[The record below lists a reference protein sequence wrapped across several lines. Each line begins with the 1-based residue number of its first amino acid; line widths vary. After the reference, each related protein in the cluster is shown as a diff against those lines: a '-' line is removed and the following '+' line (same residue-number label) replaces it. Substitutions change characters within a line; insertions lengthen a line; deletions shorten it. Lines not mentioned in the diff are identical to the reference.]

1 MLRPLIEFFCYV
13 TFVDEDADSILA
25 NFDVLPC
32 AVDVELV
39 LQKNQ
44 NKRAWRIRSWASSR
58 LENLKRNVEP

>member
-1 MLRPLIEFFCYV
+1 M

-25 NFDVLPC
+25 NFDVLPD